1 MAGWVDSAI
10 RYVGK
15 EGGGVEV
22 EFNDLTRQFEIS
34 VPAGLHVW
42 HDDSISGEGTEDN
55 PLSLAWDVTLP
66 TIPEEP
72 FEATDTLVAVS
83 TDDIVKRISL
93 TSVSTA
99 ILDEAAVATAAVVG
113 DLSGVT
119 DAATARD
126 TLSVYSKAAVDSLLA
141 STAAGSGHRVHVRAA
156 TTGNITIATALV
168 AGETLDTSVTLVADD
183 LVLVKDQSTASQNG
197 VYVVGSTPARYPLL
211 DGWEELPGALVTV
224 GEGTTNHDTLWLC
237 TSDTG
242 GTIDTTNVVFTKLTI
257 AGELLAS
264 NNLSEL
270 ASAATARTNLGLGSA
285 AVANLDNGAMAYTSL
300 WSSATTYDTLLGLLF
315 AQTVYTESGTSF
327 DAGGTDSGSGRL
339 VAFTSAS
346 AVTCTLDAIPAGQTA
361 RFAVL
366 GTGTV
371 TFTVSSGT
379 LHVAGWAARSA
390 KQGARVWAQRIDAS
404 TVHLWGDLVGTVTK
418 EVIPITVGDD
428 TTVITA
434 GTTKAQFRMPA
445 AFTVTDVR
453 AHLITASSSGVVTV
467 DVNGGGTS
475 ILSTKLTIDANE
487 LTSTTAATPAV
498 ISDASIADDAVVQI
512 DIDGA
517 GTNAAGLRVYLIG
530 YWT

>member
-22 EFNDLTRQFEIS
+22 EFNELTRQFEIS

-72 FEATDTLVAVS
+72 FEATDTLIAVS
-83 TDDIVKRISL
+83 ADEIVKRISL

-99 ILDEAAVATAAVVG
+99 ILDEAAVATAAVVA

-119 DAATARD
+119 DPATARD
-126 TLSVYSKAAVDSLLA
+126 TLNVYSKTAVDSLLA

-156 TTGNITIATALV
+156 TTANITIASALV
-168 AGETLDTSVTLVADD
+168 AAATLDGVTLVADD

-224 GEGTTNHDTLWLC
+224 GEGDTNHDTLWLC

-242 GTIDTTNVVFTKLTI
+242 GTIDTSNVVFMKLTI

-270 ASAATARTNLGLGSA
+270 ASAATARTNLGLVIGTNVVGANGTTNTTTGA
-285 AVANLDNGAMAYTSL
+285 AIANTGATSVVPLTIKGVTSQGANL
-300 WSSATTYDTLLGLLF
+300 
-315 AQTVYTESGTSF
+315 TEWLNPEGT
-327 DAGGTDSGSGRL
+327 GVL
-339 VAFTSAS
+339 
-346 AVTCTLDAIPAGQTA
+346 AVTAAGAIE
-361 RFAVL
+361 L
-366 GTGTV
+366 G
-371 TFTVSSGT
+371 
-379 LHVAGWAARSA
+379 HAA
-390 KQGARVWAQRIDAS
+390 
-404 TVHLWGDLVGTVTK
+404 
-418 EVIPITVGDD
+418 D
-428 TTVITA
+428 TTIA
-434 GTTKAQFRMPA
+434 RA
-445 AFTVTDVR
+445 A
-453 AHLITASSSGVVTV
+453 AGVVTIEGQRIMTSV
-467 DVNGGGTS
+467 QPIAAQSTAPYTLAASDLGGLVERSYATAQTLTVPQDSDVTWPVGGWCEVYVS
-475 ILSTKLTIDANE
+475 
-487 LTSTTAATPAV
+487 
-498 ISDASIADDAVVQI
+498 
-512 DIDGA
+512 GA
-517 GTNAAGLRVYLIG
+517 GQLTVQAGSGATLNVSGPTAKSAARYARLGLQKVAANTWLLTGYLAAS
-530 YWT
+530 